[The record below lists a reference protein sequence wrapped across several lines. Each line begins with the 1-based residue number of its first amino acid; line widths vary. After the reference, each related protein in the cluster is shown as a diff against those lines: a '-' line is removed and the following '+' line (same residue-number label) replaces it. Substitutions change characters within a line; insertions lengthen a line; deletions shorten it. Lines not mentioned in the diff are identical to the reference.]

1 MSDASTKTMLRPF
14 IEKAPATLFLAGF
27 FQSPPENF
35 YASQTVEIDIQRDG
49 EDVAVPVTDLATG
62 NRYNENSVG
71 SNKEFTPPIFK
82 EAGSISAF
90 QLMTREM
97 GDNPFENRAFQ
108 AKATLRA
115 GVLSGKI
122 LNKLRR
128 ALELQASQVF
138 QTGVLT
144 LVNAAGTAVYQLDFL
159 AKGTHFTT
167 PTAWAAD
174 GATGDPYTNIDD
186 MAQLIRKDGRR
197 SADTLILGTTAQNRF
212 LANARIKDLLKY
224 DGFYGATGRPQI
236 VPERNGAEGANFL
249 GNITINNYRYALWG
263 YDGRYNHPQTGTS
276 TPFVADNKVI
286 MLSSKAR
293 YDATFGAIPM
303 IGQPEG
309 RVLQFLPPR
318 VSMEGGGGLDFMVNG
333 WLEPDGQT
341 LSVSLSSRPL
351 LVPTEVDSF
360 GCMTVA

>member
-14 IEKAPATLFLAGF
+14 IEKAPATHFLAGF

-35 YASQTVEIDIQRDG
+35 YSSQTVEIDIQRDG
-49 EDVAVPVTDLATG
+49 EDVAVPVTDLSTG

-71 SNKEFTPPIFK
+71 SNKEFTPPVFK
-82 EAGSISAF
+82 EVGSISAF

-97 GDNPFENRAFQ
+97 GDNPFESRAFQ

-115 GVLSGKI
+115 GVLSGKM

-128 ALELQASQVF
+128 AIELQASQVF

-144 LVNAAGTAVYQLDFL
+144 LVDVNGIARYAIDFL
-159 AKGTHFTT
+159 AKGTHFVTT
-167 PTAWAAD
+167 TAWAAG
-174 GATGDPYTNIDD
+174 GATGDPYGDVD
-186 MAQLIRKDGRR
+186 GMAQLIRKDGRR
-197 SADTLILGTTAQNRF
+197 SADTLILGTTAQSRF
-212 LANARIKDLLKY
+212 LDNAKIKDCLKY

-236 VPERNGAEGANFL
+236 VPERPGVDGANFL
-249 GNITINNYRYALWG
+249 GNITINNYRYTLWG
-263 YDGRYNHPQTGTS
+263 YDGRYNHPQTGVS

-303 IGQPEG
+303 IAPPEG
-309 RVLQFLPPR
+309 RALPFLPPR
-318 VSMEGGGGLDFMVNG
+318 VSMESGGLDFMVNG
-333 WLEPDGQT
+333 WLDPDGQT

-360 GCMTVA
+360 GCLTVA